1 MPLLPKLLLGL
12 DNVALD
18 LDDHAGFVDGIGG
31 DGDSLG
37 EAADVVGVVA
47 HADFAALARHD
58 GLLGPLRS
66 GAAAACSNAGEDEG
80 FVAGVGEGEH
90 AVAVATLLYGAV
102 VVFLFCKDNLSAVGF
117 SVFGGFLVLSFHCAH
132 RHDGDQAE

>member
-1 MPLLPKLLLGL
+1 MDDVHQDHFLFSNVCHCCRKLLLGL

-58 GLLGPLRS
+58 GLLGPFRS

-90 AVAVATLLYGAV
+90 AVAVATLLYGAIIICSE
-102 VVFLFCKDNLSAVGF
+102 LG
-117 SVFGGFLVLSFHCAH
+117 
-132 RHDGDQAE
+132 R